1 MMLKKHKILV
11 LTIILSLLG
20 MLGIISTW
28 LYGNYVNRREI
39 VVAEVERSLFN
50 SIQVYYDKNEDSIRE
65 NRTSQFNK
73 DGEVFAQK
81 IKRIYSRADT
91 VLVKNLWDSLA
102 KERLSRVGNRH
113 RNYRNKNDSSAII
126 PSFML
131 QNINF
136 NESTL
141 LSIDSLLEVSLR
153 DKSMFFETKV
163 VLDTFEDRKSSRP
176 KSAVIFDDSG
186 SIITRPILVNPSN
199 NQFLLAR
206 FHQPVLYLISHMAFQ
221 IIISLLLIA
230 ALMGTFVYL
239 LKTISRQNR
248 LAVLRKSFVNNM
260 THELKTP
267 VATVMAAV
275 EAVQRYG
282 AKEDKV
288 KMDKYLDIS
297 QRELQHLA
305 GMIEKVLQLD
315 IDEVNGII
323 LQVEKVNLADIIEE
337 SIEVVKLGAKKAV
350 NITLNIQSKTTMMV
364 ADASHMKNVIN
375 NLLDNA
381 VKYSHDPVNISIQL
395 TDNSESM
402 ILKIEDDGLGIES
415 VYVNNIFDMFFR
427 VPNGDLHTVKGF
439 GLGLAYVKLVVQQH
453 QGHIKVESIKGK
465 GTVFTINLPKE

>member
-1 MMLKKHKILV
+1 MGI
-11 LTIILSLLG
+11 
-20 MLGIISTW
+20 LGIISTW

-50 SIQVYYDKNEDSIRE
+50 SIQAYYDKNEDYIRE

-73 DGEVFAQK
+73 DGKVFAQR
-81 IKRIYSRADT
+81 IKNIYSNADT

-102 KERLSRVGNRH
+102 KERISRYGNRH
-113 RNYRNKNDSSAII
+113 RNYRNKNESSAII

-131 QNINF
+131 QSINF
-136 NESTL
+136 DEKTL
-141 LSIDSLLEVSLR
+141 QSIDSLLEGSLR
-153 DKSMFFETKV
+153 DKSMYFETYV
-163 VLDTFEDRKSSRP
+163 VVDTFEDRRSARP
-176 KSAVIFDDSG
+176 KSRVVFDESG
-186 SIITRPILVNPSN
+186 SIITRPILVNPAN
-199 NQFLLAR
+199 NQFLLAK
-206 FHQPVLYLISHMAFQ
+206 FDQPILYLIGHMAVQ

-230 ALMGTFVYL
+230 ALIGTFIYL

-288 KMDKYLDIS
+288 KMNKYLDIS

-315 IDEVNGII
+315 IDEVSGIA
-323 LQVEKVNLADIIEE
+323 LQLDKVHLVDIIEE
-337 SIEVVKLGAKKAV
+337 SIEVVKLGAKKDV
-350 NITLNIQSKTTMMV
+350 NIILDIQSKDAIV
-364 ADASHMKNVIN
+364 LADASHMKNVIN

-381 VKYSHDPVNISIQL
+381 VKYSKDKVNITVQIV
-395 TDNSESM
+395 DHAESVVV
-402 ILKIEDDGLGIES
+402 KISDDGLGIDP
-415 VYVNNIFDMFFR
+415 VYLHSIFDMFFR
-427 VPNGDLHTVKGF
+427 VPNGDLHPVKGF
-439 GLGLAYVKLVVQQH
+439 GLGLAYVKQVVQEH
-453 QGHIKVESIKGK
+453 RGTVRVESTKGK